1 MSRATSQLDSGDQ
14 PALRLVEVRPPRVRT
29 KAERRFVRGS
39 TPNEVLALR
48 EFVAGRDFPCPR
60 CRHNLRGIMS
70 ANCPECGVPLRVELV
85 TPLPSRRAFVIG
97 VAALASGFF
106 FNATLIMFL
115 LWERFGDQSTQD
127 LWRLGKPQLVSA
139 LGFTIALPWWVVA
152 MRWLDQQSRFVR
164 VLLAACCWVVAFAS
178 AMWIH
183 RVVR

>member
-1 MSRATSQLDSGDQ
+1 MSRVPSPFEPANQ
-14 PALRLVEVRPPRVRT
+14 PALRLVEVRPPTVRT
-29 KAERRFVRGS
+29 RAERRFIRGS
-39 TPNEVLALR
+39 TPHEVLALR

-60 CRHNLRGIMS
+60 CGHNLRGIMS

-106 FNATLIMFL
+106 FNATLILFL
-115 LWERFGDQSTQD
+115 LWERFSDASTQE
-127 LWRLGKPQLVSA
+127 LWRVGKPQIVSA
-139 LGFTIALPWWVVA
+139 LGFAIALPWWVVA
-152 MRWLDQQSRFVR
+152 MRWLDQQGRFVR

>member
-1 MSRATSQLDSGDQ
+1 MTRVTTNASSDERV
-14 PALRLVEVRPPRVRT
+14 PLRLVEVHPPNVRT
-29 KAERRFVRGS
+29 RAEQRFIRGS
-39 TPNEVLALR
+39 THHEVLALR
-48 EFVAGRDFPCPR
+48 EFVDGRDFPCP
-60 CRHNLRGIMS
+60 CCGHNLRGIMS
-70 ANCPECGVPLRVELV
+70 ANCPECGVPLRVSLV

-106 FNATLIMFL
+106 FNATLILFL
-115 LWERFGDQSTQD
+115 LWERFSDASTQD
-127 LWRLGKPQLVSA
+127 LWRMGTPQIVSA
-139 LGFTIALPWWVVA
+139 IGFAVALPWWVVA